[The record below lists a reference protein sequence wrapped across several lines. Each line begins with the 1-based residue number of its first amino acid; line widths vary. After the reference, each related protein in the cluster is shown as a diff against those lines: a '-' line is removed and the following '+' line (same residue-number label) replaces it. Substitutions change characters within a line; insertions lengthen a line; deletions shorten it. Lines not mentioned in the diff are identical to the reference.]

1 MLQIKNTLG
10 GSAGN
15 PEGLYV
21 WKKYSTLDIFLE
33 KYIST
38 TEQKNTI
45 FPYSSSNVLY
55 KSSSYTFDK
64 NAGIYT
70 LVNPTSVSGSTLQ
83 DAVHMYNGEYFML
96 NANSGATMYKAP
108 TKTSQDYGVTV
119 FNSAYY
125 GFGIQTYGDYGRAP
139 YYIYSNESG
148 TERTFISCIVAND
161 ESAYPNGA
169 VHTDGY
175 YYVKVALAYG
185 QISLNSGETITIPH
199 GLGSKPTFAIGYA
212 RVSNGPGFSVA
223 FMYDGKTAEVTYAN
237 GYYLNVSTDKTCTID
252 ETNITIPCASSSN
265 NWGNTTYDWIAISA

>member
-10 GSAGN
+10 GGK
-15 PEGLYV
+15 PEGMYV
-21 WKKYSTLDIFLE
+21 WRKYSTLDILLE

-38 TEQKNTI
+38 TEQKYAI

-64 NAGIYT
+64 NTGIYT
-70 LVNPTSVSGSTLQ
+70 LVNPTSVRGSTLQ
-83 DAVHMYNGEYFML
+83 DGVHMYNGECFML

-108 TKTSQDYGVTV
+108 TEASQAYGVTV
-119 FNSAYY
+119 FNSANS
-125 GFGIQTYGDYGRAP
+125 GFAIQTYGNYKRMP
-139 YYIYSNESG
+139 YYIYSNESR

-175 YYVKVALAYG
+175 YYAKVALAYG

-199 GLGSKPTFAIGYA
+199 GLGSKPTLVIGYA
-212 RVSNGPGFSVA
+212 RVSNGTGCSVA
-223 FMYDGKTAEVTYAN
+223 FMYDGKTAEVTYAD

-252 ETNITIPCASSSN
+252 ETNITIPCASSSHL
-265 NWGNTTYDWIAISA
+265 WDNTTYNWIAISA